1 MLVLWRNLINN
12 LHRVAK
18 LRAALIKKHS
28 YLLNSDKFLVS
39 VITLIVLVVYFSSF
53 FHGLIFL
60 DDDTLILTKFSGMGI
75 GEKISSSFTSNY
87 LDMHYYRPIALLSI
101 IFDELISGQSYFIY
115 HLSNL
120 IIHLFTSILIFL
132 ILRNIGVSKIISLFS
147 TLFFALSPIQ
157 INAVGWI
164 AGRGDLLAAFF
175 SASAFYI
182 FIKFIKNDRTYLLI
196 FITPLLFL
204 AFLSKE
210 VSLLVP
216 FLFLIYYFT
225 HKKNYNLNKGSI
237 SVLLLLIL
245 VLGSYYLLRGL
256 ILTTVHLDKFSF
268 TTYSKNIL
276 VLPETVSKFF
286 IPAGIK
292 ALAGI
297 DSFTS
302 IAGTILLILLIIL
315 PLLIRSVNK
324 VRYYFGL
331 LWFTLLLL
339 PGMVIRTMGQDGFY
353 YWDCRSYLPAI
364 GLTLTISEILKVLV
378 TKKRPGFSYSF
389 VIIYLMILGTVT
401 FSKIKL
407 YESPKTYWNSVKSDY
422 PTSFLPYVGLF
433 NYYSYTEEYDKAEGQ
448 LLLAIAIRPDEL
460 NLKSRLVKLYEEQKS
475 YAKALSFLK
484 KTLINDKIFSDYL
497 AERFIKLSNKLTL
510 NTDHNFQELINTY
523 RDKPSISK
531 RITKLIKSLTKS
543 ENQKS

>member
-1 MLVLWRNLINN
+1 M
-12 LHRVAK
+12 
-18 LRAALIKKHS
+18 IKKYS
-28 YLLNSDKFLVS
+28 DLLNSNKFLIS
-39 VITLIVLVVYFSSF
+39 VITLIVLVVYLHSL

-60 DDDTLILTKFSGMGI
+60 DDDTLIFTKFSGMTLA
-75 GEKISSSFTSNY
+75 EKISSSFTSNY

-101 IFDELISGQSYFIY
+101 IFDLLVGGQSYIIS
-115 HLSNL
+115 HLSNF
-120 IIHLFTSILIFL
+120 IIHLFTSVLIFL
-132 ILRNIGVSKIISLFS
+132 ILKDIGVPKIISFSS
-147 TLFFALSPIQ
+147 TLFFALSPIH

-175 SASAFYI
+175 SASAFYV
-182 FIKFIKNDRTYLLI
+182 FIKFTKNERTYLLI
-196 FITPLLFL
+196 FITLLLFL

-225 HKKNYNLNKGSI
+225 HKKNYTLNKGSV
-237 SVLLLLIL
+237 SVLLLLVV

-268 TTYSKNIL
+268 TTYSRNIL

-297 DSFTS
+297 DTFTS
-302 IAGTILLILLIIL
+302 IAGTILLIALIIL
-315 PLLIRSVNK
+315 PLFIRSINK

-364 GLTLTISEILKVLV
+364 GLTFTISEILKALA
-378 TKKRPGFSYSF
+378 TEKRLKFSYSF
-389 VIIYLMILGTVT
+389 VIIYLLILGTVT
-401 FSKIKL
+401 FSKIRF
-407 YESPKTYWNSVKSDY
+407 YESPNTYWNSVKSDY
-422 PTSFLPYVGLF
+422 PSSFLPYVGLF
-433 NYYSYTEEYDKAEGQ
+433 NYYSHTEEYIKAQGQ
-448 LLLAIAIRPDEL
+448 LLQAIAIRPDEISIR
-460 NLKSRLVKLYEEQKS
+460 NLLVNYLIKTRAYK
-475 YAKALSFLK
+475 KAASFLK
-484 KTLINDKIFSDYL
+484 KTIIEDKIYSDYL
-497 AERFIKLSNKLTL
+497 AQKYIWLSEKLSLNNNEYFTELVNSYSRNPIILKKIDKLRASFNNTL
-510 NTDHNFQELINTY
+510 SN
-523 RDKPSISK
+523 
-531 RITKLIKSLTKS
+531 
-543 ENQKS
+543 